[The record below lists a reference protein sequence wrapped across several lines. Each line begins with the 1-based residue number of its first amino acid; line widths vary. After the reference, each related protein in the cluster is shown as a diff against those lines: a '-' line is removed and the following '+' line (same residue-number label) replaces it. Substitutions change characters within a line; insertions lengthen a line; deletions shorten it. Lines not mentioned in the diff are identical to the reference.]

1 MSLNRTV
8 SDLQSRLRRPRR
20 MKRLRERVVTGYLDL
35 NQRIWQRLPVLA
47 RDASPVRK
55 YGAHLHAVV
64 SRNADRE
71 MYLGTLFLRNR
82 PALELMR
89 RLVEKSDVGSR
100 LRVAVLGCSIGVEV
114 YSILWILR
122 SARPDL
128 EIVVHA
134 VDVSSEVLDVA
145 RRGAYSPEASDMV
158 HASIFERLTKAE
170 ARGDVRLVWAGG
182 ADQAL
187 ASRRCH
193 VAAGRCFR
201 SEAGRR
207 SGVAGHRR
215 REQLPLPYGCAG
227 CGEMLA
233 QPGSTREA
241 RWISVRVGG

>member
-20 MKRLRERVVTGYLDL
+20 MKRLRGRVVAGFLDL
-35 NQRIWQRLPVLA
+35 NQRVWQRLPALV

-64 SRNADRE
+64 SRHADRE

-89 RLVEKSDVGSR
+89 RLVEKRDSGSR

-170 ARGDVRLVWAGG
+170 AQEMFDWSGQEGRIKPWLREGVTWQLGDASDPKLVDVLGSQDIVVANNF
-182 ADQAL
+182 L
-187 ASRRCH
+187 CH
-193 VAAGRCFR
+193 MDAPDAE
-201 SEAGRR
+201 SA
-207 SGVAGHRR
+207 
-215 REQLPLPYGCAG
+215 CATW
-227 CGEMLA
+227 
-233 QPGSTREA
+233 SN
-241 RWISVRVGG
+241 S